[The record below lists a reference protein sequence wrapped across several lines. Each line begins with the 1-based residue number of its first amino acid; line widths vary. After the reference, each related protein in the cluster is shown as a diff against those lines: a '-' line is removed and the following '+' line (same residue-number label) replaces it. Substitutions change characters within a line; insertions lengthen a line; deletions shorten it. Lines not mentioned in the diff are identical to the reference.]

1 MKKNLILKHQK
12 IFQRNHVLILLSAI
26 ACFFITSTKSIAKE
40 NVFTINN
47 IEITGIVDL
56 NFSREKYINRAFKKS
71 FKILINKILLTRDL
85 DKLNNIDLKQI
96 KNLISSFQIL
106 EENYSKDEYKVNIKI
121 LFDDIK
127 VKKFLGKKNISF
139 SQPESITAVFYP
151 ILFVNGEIQNFSDN
165 YFYKKWD
172 EVTIDNEVINFILP
186 LEDLEDLSKIIEM
199 KNRIEELNIDSF
211 ISKYD
216 VENYVFALMDY
227 QSEELNIHLKTN
239 FNNHKINKNI
249 LHKVKNIDDNEILS
263 SVLKDLKLKV
273 TDIWKEENLINL
285 LMPLSINV
293 KFQHKNLKNLDNLRK
308 ILKKISI
315 IDSYT
320 LEEFNINDSFFKIYY
335 YGDPKKLK
343 SELSSFGYQL
353 NDVQGYWQLYLNE

>member
-1 MKKNLILKHQK
+1 MKKNLILKYQK

-127 VKKFLGKKNISF
+127 VKKFLGKKNFSF

-151 ILFVNGEIQNFSDN
+151 ILFVNGEI
-165 YFYKKWD
+165 
-172 EVTIDNEVINFILP
+172 L
-186 LEDLEDLSKIIEM
+186 
-199 KNRIEELNIDSF
+199 NRL
-211 ISKYD
+211 
-216 VENYVFALMDY
+216 
-227 QSEELNIHLKTN
+227 
-239 FNNHKINKNI
+239 
-249 LHKVKNIDDNEILS
+249 
-263 SVLKDLKLKV
+263 
-273 TDIWKEENLINL
+273 
-285 LMPLSINV
+285 
-293 KFQHKNLKNLDNLRK
+293 
-308 ILKKISI
+308 
-315 IDSYT
+315 
-320 LEEFNINDSFFKIYY
+320 
-335 YGDPKKLK
+335 
-343 SELSSFGYQL
+343 
-353 NDVQGYWQLYLNE
+353 

>member
-12 IFQRNHVLILLSAI
+12 IFQKNHVLILLSAI
-26 ACFFITSTKSIAKE
+26 TCFFITSTKSIAKE

-172 EVTIDNEVINFILP
+172 EVTIDNEVINFIN
-186 LEDLEDLSKIIEM
+186 LEL
-199 KNRIEELNIDSF
+199 F
-211 ISKYD
+211 ILF
-216 VENYVFALMDY
+216 NY
-227 QSEELNIHLKTN
+227 
-239 FNNHKINKNI
+239 
-249 LHKVKNIDDNEILS
+249 
-263 SVLKDLKLKV
+263 
-273 TDIWKEENLINL
+273 
-285 LMPLSINV
+285 
-293 KFQHKNLKNLDNLRK
+293 
-308 ILKKISI
+308 
-315 IDSYT
+315 
-320 LEEFNINDSFFKIYY
+320 
-335 YGDPKKLK
+335 
-343 SELSSFGYQL
+343 
-353 NDVQGYWQLYLNE
+353 